1 MSRDKYWLGNKLVNL
16 KDISDNRL
24 AVLLAYAFGF
34 STLLAYFTLA
44 MVIAIGH
51 IEEQTSYGL
60 PIVLGALGP
69 LGGAFVG
76 WAFGRNKES

>member
-1 MSRDKYWLGNKLVNL
+1 LAYLFGFCTL
-16 KDISDNRL
+16 ISYFIL
-24 AVLLAYAFGF
+24 AVI
-34 STLLAYFTLA
+34 
-44 MVIAIGH
+44 IAVGR

-76 WAFGRNKES
+76 WAFGQREKGGQ

>member
-1 MSRDKYWLGNKLVNL
+1 MGIRDVPDERL
-16 KDISDNRL
+16 KM
-24 AVLLAYAFGF
+24 LLAYSFGF
-34 STLLAYFTLA
+34 STLLVYFILA

-51 IEEQTSYGL
+51 IEEKTSYGL

-76 WAFGRNKES
+76 WAFGVSRGS